1 MSRAV
6 GRKSAKILFPS
17 LLAILALLAAACGG
31 GSDEAGGSG
40 TEHSAETP
48 PLEFT
53 VNRLTSYSTAS
64 GHEEKEKSSAAN
76 QAGDQ
81 LAVVMKDL
89 YSAAFLDPENWKNGE
104 YSSAG
109 DLFDGNAAKTAP
121 GDEAI
126 LTAGADAGST
136 YSDIQPEFTH
146 LNVKVLTDEKGQPK
160 TAVAIAEFEATATET
175 GGGSTTLVSHGQYFM
190 NRLNGKN
197 WTIFAY
203 DVERLD
209 GAPLTVVGPPKNNG
223 SDDAKDKDKQPKD
236 EGSDETEGAA

>member
-1 MSRAV
+1 MV
-6 GRKSAKILFPS
+6 GRRSAKILFPA

-31 GSDEAGGSG
+31 GSDEADGGS
-40 TEHSAETP
+40 TEHSADTP

-53 VNRLTSYSTAS
+53 VNRLSSYSTAS
-64 GHEEKEKSSAAN
+64 GHEEKEKSSAAD
-76 QAGDQ
+76 QAGEQ

-89 YSAAFLDPENWKNGE
+89 YSAGFLDPENWQNGE
-104 YSSAG
+104 YTSSE

-146 LNVKVLTDEKGQPK
+146 LNVKILTDEKGQPS
-160 TAVAIAEFEATATET
+160 TAVAIAEFEATATQAA
-175 GGGSTTLVSHGQYFM
+175 GGSTTLVSHGQYFM

-209 GAPLTVVGPPKNNG
+209 GAPLTVVEPPKSNG
-223 SDDAKDKDKQPKD
+223 AGDEKDEDKQPKD